1 MKLFPWRKSASE
13 FKPDPKTATW
23 TKTLHMTALQ
33 RLRLGKWALYGVCL
47 LMCLVVQDVVM
58 SRIRLFG
65 GTTDLVVCG
74 ILLITMLEGTEVGS
88 LFVLISSCL
97 YYFSGSAP
105 GAFSVGLLTF
115 LGIAATLLRQ
125 MYLHRS
131 RGAIVVCT
139 ALAVVAYELGLF
151 VVGLF
156 TGLTIFSRLPS
167 FLVTCVACILT
178 LNPLYSLIY
187 KIGTIGGTTWKE

>member
-13 FKPDPKTATW
+13 FKPDPQTATW

-58 SRIRLFG
+58 SSIRLFG